1 MKLYKI
7 KKFTKHRCQDTM
19 VGGTMVRGVSGG
31 ERKRVCIGSE
41 ILFNPALLF
50 LDEPTSGLDSTTSL
64 KIIQMLHDLAKAGK
78 TIITAIH
85 QPSGRL
91 FYKFDKL
98 ILLGKGNLLYSGKT
112 SEVMGYFGSIGFS
125 PLIAMNPAEFLVD
138 VANGNINDTTLP
150 SALESK
156 MQIRGNPNPG
166 SKHGKSSSVLIHE
179 YLVEAYESTVEANE
193 GKKLMAP
200 IRKDKKS
207 KLCSV
212 KREWG
217 ASWWQQYS
225 ILFQRAFKEQ
235 RHEYLSWLKISQV
248 LAIAVILGFLWWQS
262 GCKTEK
268 ELEDQA
274 GLLFFIAVF
283 WGFVPLSTATFTFP
297 QEKAMLIKE
306 RGADMYRLSA
316 YFLARTTSDLLLN
329 LVLPLLFL
337 LIVYLMA
344 GLKHDAATF
353 SLTLLT
359 IFLSVVAAQGL
370 GLAIGASVM
379 DLKKATTLV
388 SIIVMT
394 FTLAGGYFV
403 KEVPTFMSWTLYLSC
418 NYHTYHLL
426 LKIQYE
432 HHTQPID
439 GLNFD
444 NGLNELVALIAMVLG
459 YRLLAYIFLRN
470 MELHL

>member
-1 MKLYKI
+1 MIYSTVTDVEVGTPNKKKVEAEPTLPIYLKFTDLTYKAIVKGVTTIEEKTILHRITGVVKPGEMLALMGPSGSGKTTLLSILGGRLSLPIVGGAVTYNDQPFSKLDKATKGRTSYGCHPSAGAGEYLERLDHLMKLYKI

-19 VGGTMVRGVSGG
+19 VGGSMVRGVSGG

-41 ILFNPALLF
+41 ILFNHALLF
-50 LDEPTSGLDSTTSL
+50 LDEPSSGLDSTTSL

-78 TIITAIH
+78 TIITAID

-98 ILLGKGNLLYSGKT
+98 ILLGKGNLLHSGKT

-125 PLIAMNPAEFLVD
+125 PLIAMNRAEFLVD

-156 MQIRGNPNPG
+156 MQIQGNPNPG
-166 SKHGKSSSVLIHE
+166 SKHGKSSSVIIHE
-179 YLVEAYESTVEANE
+179 YLVEAYESTVEAKE
-193 GKKLMAP
+193 RKKLMAP
-200 IRKDKKS
+200 ISKDKKS

-212 KREWG
+212 KRERG

-248 LAIAVILGFLWWQS
+248 LAIAIILEFLWWQS

-274 GLLFFIAVF
+274 GLLFFIAFF
-283 WGFVPLSTATFTFP
+283 WGFFPLSTATFTFP

-306 RGADMYRLSA
+306 
-316 YFLARTTSDLLLN
+316 
-329 LVLPLLFL
+329 
-337 LIVYLMA
+337 
-344 GLKHDAATF
+344 
-353 SLTLLT
+353 
-359 IFLSVVAAQGL
+359 
-370 GLAIGASVM
+370 
-379 DLKKATTLV
+379 
-388 SIIVMT
+388 
-394 FTLAGGYFV
+394 
-403 KEVPTFMSWTLYLSC
+403 
-418 NYHTYHLL
+418 
-426 LKIQYE
+426 
-432 HHTQPID
+432 
-439 GLNFD
+439 
-444 NGLNELVALIAMVLG
+444 
-459 YRLLAYIFLRN
+459 
-470 MELHL
+470 